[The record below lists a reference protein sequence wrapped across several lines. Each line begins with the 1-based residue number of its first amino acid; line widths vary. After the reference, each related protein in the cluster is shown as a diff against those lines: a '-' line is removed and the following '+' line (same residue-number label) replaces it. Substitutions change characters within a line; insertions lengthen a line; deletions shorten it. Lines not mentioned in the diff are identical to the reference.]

1 MSKDEEKNDDDNS
14 SANVKAVEEIQ
25 KYINDHYSDSA
36 LSLTMIAEKFFI
48 TEAYVSKLFK
58 RVSGQNFSKYIEGVR
73 MKQAK
78 IFLDEGKTVAET
90 SELVGYNTPQVFR
103 RAWKRYYG
111 NLPSDG

>member
-1 MSKDEEKNDDDNS
+1 
-14 SANVKAVEEIQ
+14 
-25 KYINDHYSDSA
+25 
-36 LSLTMIAEKFFI
+36 
-48 TEAYVSKLFK
+48 
-58 RVSGQNFSKYIEGVR
+58 